1 MLIEDHMRLKA
12 NEKLRSML
20 ATERRRL
27 ARIKA
32 GGVQWR
38 HFTPEQVKQLRI
50 EYTSKIVD
58 QLEDI
63 IGLLD

>member
-1 MLIEDHMRLKA
+1 MLIEDYMRLKA

-27 ARIKA
+27 TRINQ

-50 EYTSKIVD
+50 DYTSKIVE
-58 QLEDI
+58 QLEEI
-63 IGLLD
+63 VGLLD

>member
-1 MLIEDHMRLKA
+1 MLIEDHLRLKA

-20 ATERRRL
+20 VTERRRL
-27 ARIKA
+27 ARLKQ
-32 GGVQWR
+32 GGPQWR

-50 EYTSKIVD
+50 DYTSKIVE

-63 IGLLD
+63 IGLLE

>member
-1 MLIEDHMRLKA
+1 MLIEEHMRLKA
-12 NEKLRSML
+12 NEKLKSML
-20 ATERRRL
+20 ATERQRLRRL
-27 ARIKA
+27 KQ

-50 EYTSKIVD
+50 DYTSKIVD